1 MKTLITTIAIL
12 SLPIIAWI
20 IAGIIV
26 LLVEWY
32 KHPLTKPFRW
42 GGVSKYG
49 LFMQFTGAMMG
60 ILAILLSPLVWVYK
74 KLRGKE

>member
-1 MKTLITTIAIL
+1 MKLLIIF
-12 SLPIIAWI
+12 LPLIAWA
-20 IAGIIV
+20 IAAVIV
-26 LLVEWY
+26 LLIEWY

-74 KLRGKE
+74 KLRGNK

>member
-1 MKTLITTIAIL
+1 MKVLIIF
-12 SLPIIAWI
+12 LPLIAWI

-26 LLVEWY
+26 LWIEWY
-32 KHPLTKPFRW
+32 KYPLTKPFRW
-42 GGVSKYG
+42 GGVSNYG
-49 LFMQFTGAMMG
+49 LFMQFTGVMVG